1 MVGNASWFPPGTAI
15 VKRLEAALP
24 GILSPLDSPTAEA
37 DGARDGGAILLLLNG
52 GGARTAAITGVSHSR
67 SFSLSAPPTHLNID
81 PCAMMDGPGTFGFS
95 YISSE
100 STHKATLSLLR
111 SSS

>member
-15 VKRLEAALP
+15 VKRLKAALL
-24 GILSPLDSPTAEA
+24 GILCPLDSPTAEA

-67 SFSLSAPPTHLNID
+67 SFSLCPTYSLEHRS
-81 PCAMMDGPGTFGFS
+81 MRHDGWPRNFQFFLYFIRKHT
-95 YISSE
+95 
-100 STHKATLSLLR
+100 
-111 SSS
+111 